1 MQVGALIKVDHDSSS
16 RLLKNAVKHLRQ
28 CHQYLQPVRKFP
40 EFQRVDGKLVIDP
53 EDLNHRRQWAPPL
66 TEDVNCTSRAFETK
80 AAAMLCLGACPLAK
94 LVSDCFGRDPLQ
106 SPTSNVG
113 GSNDVLEK
121 RDANGQLLK
130 LWLQKLCGP
139 HADPNFRFAS
149 LPPSQRTLS
158 RLLDELSLFLSS
170 PVAGETLQEVVQPT
184 RLAKLV
190 DALRVQGQE
199 DMREA
204 TALVT
209 GVVEGANCGNAKD
222 WLLRRCGTA
231 VHVSF
236 SSLVAALMA
245 SEPGCSDA
253 LYRANQELRED
264 KLSSLFEKVAQALAL
279 IVRVGQVTRAMEKAL
294 DLQSA
299 ISRRSEALIVSLKA
313 RTLSEELLAKRHH
326 SRAKRASVL
335 FDPRL
340 LVFEFLFDI
349 MLRETQVR
357 ILGAFLYSAKV
368 GRSMTHQMI
377 MGDGKTTVIAPLLA
391 LILADGKSLVCSC
404 MPAALAEMTRS
415 VLTRCLVL
423 SGVDGVAVQVVL
435 HIHVSSMSFVVHVRH
450 FGQRMRHHRRPC
462 VHGRGTVPGRLPR
475 CFSRLAK
482 PLMKPSDGCMT
493 WDSDHS
499 YCEGD
504 STMKRLLVR
513 VAGHRVRCQIA
524 WKATKGTSSP
534 RKTWKTT

>member
-1 MQVGALIKVDHDSSS
+1 MPQALLRCFAWSPRPLQVGALIKVDHDSSS

-28 CHQYLQPVRKFP
+28 CQQYLQPVKKFP
-40 EFQRVDGKLVIDP
+40 EFQKVDGKLVIDP

-66 TEDVNCTSRAFETK
+66 TEDVNCASRAFETK
-80 AAAMLCLGACPLAK
+80 AAGMLCLGACPLAK

-106 SPTSNVG
+106 SRTSNG
-113 GSNDVLEK
+113 IRGSNDDVHEK

-149 LPPSQRTLS
+149 LPPAQRTLS

-170 PVAGETLQEVVQPT
+170 SVSGETLQEVVQPA
-184 RLAKLV
+184 RLSKLV
-190 DALRVQGQE
+190 DALRGQGQE

-204 TALVT
+204 TGLIT
-209 GVVEGANCGNAKD
+209 EVVEAANCGNAKD
-222 WLLRRCGTA
+222 WLLRRCGKA

-253 LYRANQELRED
+253 LYRENQELQEE
-264 KLSSLFEKVAQALAL
+264 KLSSLFEKVAEALAL

-294 DLQSA
+294 DLESA
-299 ISRRSEALIVSLKA
+299 ISRRSEALIISLKA
-313 RTLSEELLAKRHH
+313 RSLSEELLAKRHH
-326 SRAKRASVL
+326 SLAKRASMVL

-415 VLTRCLVL
+415 VLTRCFSSPVAPRAVISFKFGRASHADRALFDKLEVPKSRVCG
-423 SGVDGVAVQVVL
+423 SGC
-435 HIHVSSMSFVVHVRH
+435 HV
-450 FGQRMRHHRRPC
+450 
-462 VHGRGTVPGRLPR
+462 
-475 CFSRLAK
+475 
-482 PLMKPSDGCMT
+482 MKPIY
-493 WDSDHS
+493 S
-499 YCEGD
+499 YND
-504 STMKRLLVR
+504 AINK
-513 VAGHRVRCQIA
+513 
-524 WKATKGTSSP
+524 
-534 RKTWKTT
+534 